1 MDLRNE
7 ASLTNEYLDARE
19 TEAAK
24 TTDDVM
30 AIAARAAAISNASTI
45 QDLEREIE
53 AKVAKYR
60 NSLYEKY
67 SKEYPQLMSAKKR
80 AYKDALMDL
89 VKAMPKGKDNKIKI
103 DHLF

>member
-30 AIAARAAAISNASTI
+30 AIAARAAASSNASTI
-45 QDLEREIE
+45 QDMEREIE

-60 NSLYEKY
+60 NSLYA
-67 SKEYPQLMSAKKR
+67 EYAKAYPDLMNESKR
-80 AYKDALMDL
+80 AERDALMDF
-89 VKAMPKGKDNKIKI
+89 VKSLPQGRDNRIQI
-103 DHLF
+103 HL

>member
-24 TTDDVM
+24 TTDNVM
-30 AIAARAAAISNASTI
+30 EIAARAAASSNASTV
-45 QDLEREIE
+45 QDLECEIE

-60 NSLYEKY
+60 NSLYT
-67 SKEYPQLMSAKKR
+67 EYAKAYPGLMSESKR
-80 AYKDALMDL
+80 AERDALMDF
-89 VKAMPKGKDNKIKI
+89 VKSLPQGRDNKIKL

>member
-30 AIAARAAAISNASTI
+30 AIAARAAASSNASTI

-60 NSLYEKY
+60 NSLYT
-67 SKEYPQLMSAKKR
+67 EYAKAYPGLIDESKR
-80 AYKDALMDL
+80 AEKNALMDF
-89 VKAMPKGKDNKIKI
+89 VKSLPQGRGNKIQI
-103 DHLF
+103 HL